1 MNKSCEGVTR
11 SWTCKH
17 FSMRVYNH
25 VSMSAYKYVN
35 IQEYE
40 HLKTQV
46 HIQIFDFFFFFR
58 LFNIRNQGC
67 LHKLCS
73 NTLKIISCWLENY
86 LPSIYNYL
94 WHSRKRGT
102 QKEWEQVAHM
112 VLQKKNYVMSI
123 LYEIIGKIRQFL

>member
-25 VSMSAYKYVN
+25 VSMSAYKYVS

-46 HIQIFDFFFFFR
+46 HIQIFDFFFFR

>member
-25 VSMSAYKYVN
+25 VSMSAYKYVS

-40 HLKTQV
+40 HLRTQV
-46 HIQIFDFFFFFR
+46 HIQIFDFFFFR

>member
-17 FSMRVYNH
+17 FSMRVCNH
-25 VSMSAYKYVN
+25 VSMSAYKYVS

-40 HLKTQV
+40 HLRTQV
-46 HIQIFDFFFFFR
+46 HIQIFDFFFFR

-73 NTLKIISCWLENY
+73 NTLKMISCWLENY
-86 LPSIYNYL
+86 LPSIFNYL
-94 WHSRKRGT
+94 RHSRKRGT

>member
-25 VSMSAYKYVN
+25 VSMSAYKYVS

-40 HLKTQV
+40 HLMTQV
-46 HIQIFDFFFFFR
+46 HIQIFDFFFFR

>member
-1 MNKSCEGVTR
+1 
-11 SWTCKH
+11 
-17 FSMRVYNH
+17 MRVYNH

-46 HIQIFDFFFFFR
+46 HIQIFDFFFFR

>member
-46 HIQIFDFFFFFR
+46 HIQIFDFFFFR